1 MDDRTRKGRTGP
13 RKGEHNGHAKL
24 SDDKVRGYD
33 EEGFVGSWSIRTTRD
48 IDRLPGSLLYEV
60 AK

>member
-1 MDDRTRKGRTGP
+1 MTKQRLYRVFDRVGLCTV
-13 RKGEHNGHAKL
+13 N
-24 SDDKVRGYD
+24 GYD